1 MAFRPGLTILLVGV
15 IVLALGLGG
24 LDGAALAADEAPAS
38 EQTTEASPSAS
49 EVRLEGLEMQ
59 VDDLDR
65 FVNRL
70 LLPLSILVG
79 LLAGGGVIGLITSIR
94 YERRQT
100 ELHKLTVAG
109 EAASQERAAESHFKF
124 LNDSHQTLTLVNDTL
139 RLAREASERA
149 EKAVKQKASERL
161 KEIDRDAKEVLGD
174 ALDSGD
180 FKVVVSD
187 PWTREQ
193 LEDVAERLRGVEG
206 YADAHELGLSPHCLF
221 AKGLDRHLRSAP
233 QRAIESWCEAAEEAK
248 DPELAA
254 LARFWVGYERNNIG
268 HFPKAAKA
276 FHLAREAHLPDK
288 ERAQHYE
295 LSRIEIQTRFF
306 EVAKEQ
312 LGSASRRRRAIQ
324 GFLGELDELIEA
336 LDGSRQDF
344 ESERRHCEET
354 AGELLLWV
362 ARLSPLERAADE
374 EPGAEEREC
383 LHAAID
389 RFGRAPG
396 HVWAQFG
403 CAQARWALGEELEE
417 DDYHALLDTLM
428 SEAGSHK
435 ERRSLALRHAAIL
448 IAEGAHHDSLEVVE
462 AAYRDLC
469 NDVLR
474 IGGRLTVFS
483 PWQKRN
489 VNLDEFKK
497 EAQTFRD
504 RYRSS

>member
-1 MAFRPGLTILLVGV
+1 LV
-15 IVLALGLGG
+15 VLGWAMQ
-24 LDGAALAADEAPAS
+24 ASPSLAAEESAASGQTTAPAS
-38 EQTTEASPSAS
+38 STALETQ
-49 EVRLEGLEMQ
+49 VEGLDMQ
-59 VDDLDR
+59 VEDLDR

-100 ELHKLTVAG
+100 EVHKLTVAG

-161 KEIDRDAKEVLGD
+161 KDIDRDAKEVLGD
-174 ALDSGD
+174 ALDSGN
-180 FKVVVSD
+180 FKIVVSD

-206 YADAHELGLSPHCLF
+206 YADAHELQLSPYCLF

-233 QRAIESWCEAAEEAK
+233 QRAIESWCEAADMAG

-276 FHLAREAHLPDK
+276 FHLAREAHLSDK

-312 LGSASRRRRAIQ
+312 VGSTSQRLRAIQ
-324 GFLGELDELIEA
+324 GFLGEFDELIEA
-336 LDGSRQDF
+336 LDVSRQDF

-362 ARLSPLERAADE
+362 ARLSPLERGPE
-374 EPGAEEREC
+374 EELVAEELDCVR
-383 LHAAID
+383 AAIQRFERAPD
-389 RFGRAPG
+389 HVWARFGR
-396 HVWAQFG
+396 
-403 CAQARWALGEELEE
+403 AQARWALGEELGE
-417 DDYHALLDTLM
+417 DEYHSLLDTLM

-489 VNLDEFKK
+489 ISLEDFKK
-497 EAQTFRD
+497 EAQIYRD
-504 RYRSS
+504 RYRRS